1 MLNLAKLWER
11 TFTKSWEKH
20 IPGGYLTLSTRG
32 GYAALSIAGNLDATN
47 APVVEAELEA
57 ILATEPDLL
66 VFDLAELKYVT
77 SMGFR
82 TFLMAQKAQRK
93 HRGQTSF
100 LNLQPQ
106 IQEVFKIMGSLPD
119 VRMFGSIDELETF
132 VIEELD
138 EQLDRA
144 QKSAVKPE

>member
-47 APVVEAELEA
+47 APMVEAELEA

-66 VFDLAELKYVT
+66 VFDLAEL
-77 SMGFR
+77 GACAE
-82 TFLMAQKAQRK
+82 FLPLF
-93 HRGQTSF
+93 HRVLGLF
-100 LNLQPQ
+100 NEARDEVRQP
-106 IQEVFKIMGSLPD
+106 
-119 VRMFGSIDELETF
+119 
-132 VIEELD
+132 
-138 EQLDRA
+138 RA
-144 QKSAVKPE
+144 VDDWHALGH